1 MVSEERA
8 KLMAKAEIMREK
20 EWDRALKLG
29 RFYRRDYI
37 SYKMIRSAFSF
48 VFAYLLVFVMWA
60 LYHAEEFMTQK
71 QITELADMGIH
82 LSMGTDCPVEDM
94 NPIDNLYC
102 AVTRTNLKG
111 LPEGGFHPEEM
122 RRIKALPAKRPT
134 MNSPSPPMDSSSD
147 AVLGVRNPSSV
158 M

>member
-71 QITELADMGIH
+71 QITELADMGIRA
-82 LSMGTDCPVEDM
+82 LILLACLLACFLVISYFVYRAKYKRAREKIKSYQGLLKQ
-94 NPIDNLYC
+94 IDRLYEKES
-102 AVTRTNLKG
+102 VKVKK
-111 LPEGGFHPEEM
+111 ESEEFE
-122 RRIKALPAKRPT
+122 
-134 MNSPSPPMDSSSD
+134 
-147 AVLGVRNPSSV
+147 V
-158 M
+158 